1 MKGKIGT
8 IRKRNREPTGPEKS
22 DIKKIKKVTVFTG
35 SDKPKVLLPLKREKI
50 MPQSPQEAPKR
61 VKTEP
66 IASGM
71 NEGWS

>member
-1 MKGKIGT
+1 M
-8 IRKRNREPTGPEKS
+8 
-22 DIKKIKKVTVFTG
+22 FTG
-35 SDKPKVLLPLKREKI
+35 SDKPKVVVHVKREKI

>member
-22 DIKKIKKVTVFTG
+22 DINKIKTVTVFTR
-35 SDKPKVLLPLKREKI
+35 SDNHIVVVLVKREKI
-50 MPQSPQEAPKR
+50 MRESPQEAPKR